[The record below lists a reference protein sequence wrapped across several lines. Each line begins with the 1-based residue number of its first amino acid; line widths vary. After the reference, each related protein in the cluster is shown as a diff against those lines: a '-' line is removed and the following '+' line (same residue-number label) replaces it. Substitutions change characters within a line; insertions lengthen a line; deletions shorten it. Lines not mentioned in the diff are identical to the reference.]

1 MPNKSTYP
9 FFFINYE
16 VMSLLNCPVILQIC
30 QIAAYTPAQSYS
42 QYIMP
47 YGDLNPGARR
57 RHNVR
62 VVTVGRYRML
72 KDTNTHK
79 VLMKNLT
86 SDYFLLKSLVT

>member
-1 MPNKSTYP
+1 
-9 FFFINYE
+9 
-16 VMSLLNCPVILQIC
+16 
-30 QIAAYTPAQSYS
+30 
-42 QYIMP
+42 MP

-79 VLMKNLT
+79 VRRTLKGTYYKRVCNYLRTHLDWNRT
-86 SDYFLLKSLVT
+86 SDLEKTGVSRFFSAFH

>member
-1 MPNKSTYP
+1 M
-9 FFFINYE
+9 
-16 VMSLLNCPVILQIC
+16 LLLQIC
-30 QIAAYTPAQSYS
+30 QIAAYTPKQTYS

-79 VLMKNLT
+79 VMVMSVESSKVGNA
-86 SDYFLLKSLVT
+86 SVSPLLFRYS

>member
-1 MPNKSTYP
+1 
-9 FFFINYE
+9 
-16 VMSLLNCPVILQIC
+16 
-30 QIAAYTPAQSYS
+30 
-42 QYIMP
+42 MP

-79 VLMKNLT
+79 VNIYVTLALLYFAIVPGDTTT
-86 SDYFLLKSLVT
+86 SSFGAITISDCMVFLHLSLFSFLVLVSVF

>member
-1 MPNKSTYP
+1 
-9 FFFINYE
+9 
-16 VMSLLNCPVILQIC
+16 
-30 QIAAYTPAQSYS
+30 
-42 QYIMP
+42 MP

-79 VLMKNLT
+79 V
-86 SDYFLLKSLVT
+86 SFRLVLII